1 MGAGK
6 SSVGEKLAALLGYEW
21 VDLDA
26 YIEKKIGLNIPEIF
40 KEKGEDGFR
49 AVEAE
54 AIRDLLVMH
63 ILTHSDMVLSLGGGS
78 LEIGALRDYI
88 LENSLCVYL
97 ETSPKALTERIKKD
111 HAERPVLKKCADIA
125 ELLQK
130 REKNYKLAQETV
142 RTDER
147 NVEQVTQTVYD
158 IVKRGTTD
166 DERV

>member
-26 YIEKKIGLNIPEIF
+26 YIESKIGQSIPEIF

-49 AVEAE
+49 AIEAE

-63 ILTHSDMVLSLGGGS
+63 ILTGTDMVLSLGGGS
-78 LEIGALRDYI
+78 LEIGALRDHI
-88 LENSLCVYL
+88 LENSLCLYL
-97 ETSPKALTERIKKD
+97 EASEKTLSERLGKD
-111 HAERPVLKKCADIA
+111 LCGRPVLEKCTDMG

-142 RTDER
+142 RTDEL
-147 NVEQVTQTVYD
+147 NVEQVAQAAYD
-158 IVKRGTTD
+158 IIKRSTAD
-166 DERV
+166 DKRV